1 MTARL
6 LVYSSEGQGTVY
18 WLNQTEVVIG
28 RDPNCDIHLPESAV
42 SRRHCV
48 VKTVGQEY
56 HVADLDSSNGTF
68 VDGEKVTECVLW
80 HGQRIRV
87 GDTTLLFLR
96 DENER
101 TNERTAATP
110 HLAGSSVSIEFDD
123 ESQVERTTITLEI
136 EEAFYLSPDKV
147 EGALPSSSRLARDL
161 SVLLRIGQEINS
173 IQSLDQ
179 LQQRLLT
186 LLFDTTPAGYAAII
200 LGSHWEDGNLS
211 ITGRNRDVVAGEN
224 TQPSRTIV
232 NRVWRERVALLCND
246 VPTSSRISPTPS
258 LVITQTQSLLAVPL
272 RVYEKIIG
280 VIYLATNDVL
290 LRFDEAHLQ
299 LATAIGGIA
308 AVSIEN
314 VRRLEWLEAETRRLA
329 EEINNE
335 NGIIG
340 NSPNIRAVQRFIAK
354 AAPTDSTVLI
364 RGESGTGKELV
375 ARAIH
380 ARSRR
385 AARPFVALNC
395 AALTET
401 LLESELFGHEKGA
414 FTGAHALKKGKL
426 EIADGGTVFLD
437 EIGEMPITLQ
447 AKLLRVLQ
455 DKTFE
460 RVGGVKP
467 IQADIRL
474 IAATNRNLEEAIAAN
489 LFRADLYYRL
499 NVVSVTSP
507 PLRERKDDIPTL
519 ATHFARKLG
528 ESCKRHI
535 TGIAP
540 DAMQAL
546 ANYDWPGNIREL
558 QNAVERAVVLGSTD
572 IILLEDLPETI
583 LDSQQP
589 RTAPLSASE
598 APASYLDAAR
608 EAKKKSILQ
617 AIERAGGNITE
628 AAQLL
633 GIHAS
638 NLHRLIRTLGI
649 RELIKK

>member
-6 LVYSSEGQGTVY
+6 LVHSSESQGNVY
-18 WLNQTEVVIG
+18 PLKQTDVFIG
-28 RDPNCDIHLPESAV
+28 RDPNCDIHLTESAV

-48 VKTVGQEY
+48 IKNVGQDY
-56 HVADLDSSNGTF
+56 QVVDLESSNGTF
-68 VDGEKVTECVLW
+68 VDGEKVQECVLS

-87 GDTTLLFLR
+87 GDTTILFLK
-96 DENER
+96 DEYEK
-101 TNERTAATP
+101 TQATP
-110 HLAGSSVSIEFDD
+110 QSGPRSVSIEFDN

-186 LLFDTTPAGYAAII
+186 LLFDITPAAHAAII
-200 LGSHWEDGNLS
+200 LGRHWEDANLS
-211 ITGRNRDVVAGEN
+211 IVGRNRLPDEGE
-224 TQPSRTIV
+224 TAQPSRTIV
-232 NRVWRERVALLCND
+232 SRVWQERVALLCND
-246 VPTSSRISPTPS
+246 VASGNRVSPTPS

-272 RVYEKIIG
+272 RVYGKIIG
-280 VIYLATNDVL
+280 VIYLATDETL
-290 LRFDEAHLQ
+290 SRFDEGHLQ
-299 LATAIGGIA
+299 LVTAIGGIA

-314 VRRLEWLEAETRRLA
+314 VRRIEWLEAETRRLT
-329 EEINNE
+329 EEINSE

-340 NSPNIRAVQRFIAK
+340 SSRNIHAIQKFISK
-354 AAPTDSTVLI
+354 AAPTDSTVLV
-364 RGESGTGKELV
+364 RGESGTGKELI

-380 ARSRR
+380 ARSNR
-385 AARPFVALNC
+385 AKRPFVALNC
-395 AALTET
+395 AALTEN

-437 EIGEMPITLQ
+437 EIGEMPLTLQ

-460 RVGGVKP
+460 RVGGIKP

-474 IAATNRNLEEAIAAN
+474 IAATNRNLEEAIIAN

-507 PLRERKDDIPTL
+507 PLRERKGDIPDL
-519 ATHFARKLG
+519 ATHFVQKLS

-535 TGIAP
+535 TGIAT
-540 DAMQAL
+540 DAMTAL
-546 ANYDWPGNIREL
+546 TNYDWPGNVREL
-558 QNAVERAVVLGSTD
+558 QNALERAVVLGSTST
-572 IILLEDLPETI
+572 ILLEDLPETI
-583 LDSQQP
+583 LDSQP
-589 RTAPLSASE
+589 PPSLPLSTTEVSGH
-598 APASYLDAAR
+598 YLDAAR
-608 EAKKKSILQ
+608 EAKKKTILH
-617 AIERAGGNITE
+617 AIERAGGNLTE
-628 AAQLL
+628 AAQALN
-633 GIHAS
+633 IHAS

-649 RELIKK
+649 RDLIKK

>member
-1 MTARL
+1 
-6 LVYSSEGQGTVY
+6 
-18 WLNQTEVVIG
+18 
-28 RDPNCDIHLPESAV
+28 
-42 SRRHCV
+42 
-48 VKTVGQEY
+48 
-56 HVADLDSSNGTF
+56 
-68 VDGEKVTECVLW
+68 
-80 HGQRIRV
+80 
-87 GDTTLLFLR
+87 
-96 DENER
+96 
-101 TNERTAATP
+101 
-110 HLAGSSVSIEFDD
+110 
-123 ESQVERTTITLEI
+123 
-136 EEAFYLSPDKV
+136 
-147 EGALPSSSRLARDL
+147 
-161 SVLLRIGQEINS
+161 
-173 IQSLDQ
+173 
-179 LQQRLLT
+179 
-186 LLFDTTPAGYAAII
+186 
-200 LGSHWEDGNLS
+200 
-211 ITGRNRDVVAGEN
+211 
-224 TQPSRTIV
+224 
-232 NRVWRERVALLCND
+232 
-246 VPTSSRISPTPS
+246 
-258 LVITQTQSLLAVPL
+258 
-272 RVYEKIIG
+272 
-280 VIYLATNDVL
+280 
-290 LRFDEAHLQ
+290 
-299 LATAIGGIA
+299 
-308 AVSIEN
+308 
-314 VRRLEWLEAETRRLA
+314 
-329 EEINNE
+329 
-335 NGIIG
+335 
-340 NSPNIRAVQRFIAK
+340 
-354 AAPTDSTVLI
+354 
-364 RGESGTGKELV
+364 
-375 ARAIH
+375 
-380 ARSRR
+380 
-385 AARPFVALNC
+385 
-395 AALTET
+395 
-401 LLESELFGHEKGA
+401 EKGA
-414 FTGAHALKKGKL
+414 FTGAHVLKKGKL

-589 RTAPLSASE
+589 RTAPLSVSE

-628 AAQLL
+628 AAQSL

>member
-6 LVYSSEGQGTVY
+6 LVHSSESQGNVY
-18 WLNQTEVVIG
+18 LLKQTDVFIG
-28 RDPNCDIHLPESAV
+28 RDPNCDIQLAESAV

-48 VKTVGQEY
+48 IRNVGQEY
-56 HVADLDSSNGTF
+56 QVVDLESSNGTF
-68 VDGEKVTECVLW
+68 VDGEKVKECVLS

-87 GDTTLLFLR
+87 GDTTILFLK
-96 DENER
+96 DEHEKTQPNPQMR
-101 TNERTAATP
+101 P
-110 HLAGSSVSIEFDD
+110 HSVSIEFDN

-173 IQSLDQ
+173 IQSLEQ

-186 LLFDTTPAGYAAII
+186 LLFDITPAGHAAII
-200 LGSHWEDGNLS
+200 LGRHWEDANLS
-211 ITGRNRDVVAGEN
+211 ITGENRARVEGE
-224 TQPSRTIV
+224 TSQPSRTIV
-232 NRVWRERVALLCND
+232 SRVWQERVALLCND
-246 VPTSSRISPTPS
+246 VPASSYISPTPS
-258 LVITQTQSLLAVPL
+258 LLITQTQSLLAVPL

-280 VIYLATNDVL
+280 VIYLATNDTL
-290 LRFDEAHLQ
+290 SRFDEGHLQ
-299 LATAIGGIA
+299 LVTAIGGIA

-314 VRRLEWLEAETRRLA
+314 VRRIEWLEAETRRLA
-329 EEINNE
+329 EEIYSE

-340 NSPNIRAVQRFIAK
+340 NSPNIRAVQRFISK

-364 RGESGTGKELV
+364 RGESGTGKELI

-380 ARSRR
+380 GRSHR

-474 IAATNRNLEEAIAAN
+474 IAATNRNLEEAITAN
-489 LFRADLYYRL
+489 QFRADLYYRL

-507 PLRERKDDIPTL
+507 PLRDRKGDIPAL
-519 ATHFARKLG
+519 AAYFAQKLG
-528 ESCKRHI
+528 ENCKRHI
-535 TGIAP
+535 TGIAE
-540 DAMQAL
+540 DTMKAL
-546 ANYDWPGNIREL
+546 INYDWPGNVREL
-558 QNAVERAVVLGSTD
+558 QNALERAVVLGSTPT
-572 IILLEDLPETI
+572 ILLEDLPETI

-589 RTAPLSASE
+589 ITAPLSAPETS
-598 APASYLDAAR
+598 AHYLDAAR
-608 EAKKKSILQ
+608 EAKKKTILQ
-617 AIERAGGNITE
+617 SIESAGGNITE
-628 AAQLL
+628 AAQAL

-649 RELIKK
+649 RDLIKK